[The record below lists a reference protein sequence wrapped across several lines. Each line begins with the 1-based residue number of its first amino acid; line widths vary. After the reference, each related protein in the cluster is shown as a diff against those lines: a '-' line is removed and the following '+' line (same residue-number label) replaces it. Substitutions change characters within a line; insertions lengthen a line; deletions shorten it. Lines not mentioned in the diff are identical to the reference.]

1 MNLKI
6 KLVGLLLLLCNTM
19 YAQSNTT
26 FEFSLQQAIDY
37 AMQNQNAVKNAK
49 LDKQISE
56 QKIKET
62 IAIGLPQVNGK
73 ATAQKFLDIPTQVI
87 PNFISPSVYGVLI
100 DNNVKDGNGNPIK
113 MPAGGY
119 NNIEAKFGTTFN
131 MSYGVDVSQLIF
143 DGSYLV
149 GLQATNVYKDL
160 TVKALE
166 RTQNEARVAV
176 TKAYYAVLVVQKSKE
191 LLDANVT
198 RLKKT
203 LDDTK
208 AYYDNGFAEKIDV
221 DRLTVIYN
229 NIVTEREN
237 LERVY
242 IITANVLKFQ
252 MGMPIE
258 SDLILTDKLDEV
270 LAVETMPLE
279 AANVQAR
286 VEYQLVKTQ
295 MRLMELDYKRNIF
308 SRMPTVAAFG
318 TFSKN
323 AQNNDY
329 AKLTDKLF
337 PTSIVGLSITIPL
350 VGSGKKFYQT
360 NQAKLVY
367 EKSKNDL
374 KNLENALSLES
385 KSAQTN
391 FKNSSGQLKN
401 QSKNMELATEVLRV
415 AKIKYNQGVGSSL
428 EVVSAETALKEAE
441 NNYIAALYN
450 ALIAKVELDKTYGK

>member
-1 MNLKI
+1 MNLKT
-6 KLVGLLLLLCNTM
+6 KLVGFLMLLSSAI
-19 YAQSNTT
+19 YAQTNSTY
-26 FEFSLQQAIDY
+26 EFSLQQAIDY
-37 AMQNQNAVKNAK
+37 ALQNQNAVKNAK

-56 QKIKET
+56 QKVKET
-62 IAIGLPQVNGK
+62 IALGLPQVNGK

-113 MPAGGY
+113 MPANGY
-119 NNIEAKFGTTFN
+119 SNIEARFGTTYN
-131 MSYGVDVSQLIF
+131 MSYGIDVSQLIF

-149 GLQATNVYKDL
+149 GLQASNVYKDL

-166 RTQNEARVAV
+166 RSQNEARVAV
-176 TKAYYAVLVVQKSKE
+176 TKAYYAVLVVQKSRE
-191 LLDANVT
+191 LLDANVI

-208 AYYDNGFAEKIDV
+208 AYYQNGFAEKIDV

-242 IITANVLKFQ
+242 LVTNNLLKFQ
-252 MGMPIE
+252 MGMPIASE
-258 SDLILTDKLDEV
+258 LKLTDQLTEV
-270 LAVETMPLE
+270 LAVENIPLE
-279 AANVQAR
+279 GPNVQAR

-308 SRMPTVAAFG
+308 SRMPTIAAFG
-318 TFSKN
+318 TLSKN

-329 AKLTDKLF
+329 TKLTDKLF
-337 PTSIVGLSITIPL
+337 PTTIVGLSITVPL

-360 NQAKLVY
+360 NQAKFAF

-374 KNLENALSLES
+374 KNLENALTLES
-385 KSAQTN
+385 ASAQTN
-391 FKNSSGQLKN
+391 FKNNSGQLKN
-401 QSKNMELATEVLRV
+401 QTKNMELATEVLRV

>member
-19 YAQSNTT
+19 YAQTNTT

-160 TVKALE
+160 TVKALV

-176 TKAYYAVLVVQKSKE
+176 TKAYYAVLVVQKSRE

-242 IITANVLKFQ
+242 LITANVLKFQ

-258 SDLILTDKLDEV
+258 SGLILTDKLDEV

-279 AANVQAR
+279 AANVQA
-286 VEYQLVKTQ
+286 
-295 MRLMELDYKRNIF
+295 
-308 SRMPTVAAFG
+308 S
-318 TFSKN
+318 
-323 AQNNDY
+323 
-329 AKLTDKLF
+329 
-337 PTSIVGLSITIPL
+337 
-350 VGSGKKFYQT
+350 
-360 NQAKLVY
+360 
-367 EKSKNDL
+367 
-374 KNLENALSLES
+374 
-385 KSAQTN
+385 
-391 FKNSSGQLKN
+391 
-401 QSKNMELATEVLRV
+401 
-415 AKIKYNQGVGSSL
+415 
-428 EVVSAETALKEAE
+428 EVV
-441 NNYIAALYN
+441 
-450 ALIAKVELDKTYGK
+450 G